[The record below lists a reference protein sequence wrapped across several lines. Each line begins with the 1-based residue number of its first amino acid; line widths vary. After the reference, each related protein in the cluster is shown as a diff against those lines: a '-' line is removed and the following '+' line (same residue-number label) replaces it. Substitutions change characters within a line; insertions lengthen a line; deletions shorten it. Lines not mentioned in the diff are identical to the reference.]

1 MVYRALFR
9 RDRTALFILVGYL
22 AQLVPWL
29 FVTRVVF
36 EYHYFPSSV
45 FLLLAIGH
53 LFRTAELS
61 RPRWRHILF
70 SFTGVSVLLFAV
82 FYPAL
87 AGVAIPS
94 WYGTG
99 FLKWMGSWPF

>member
-1 MVYRALFR
+1 
-9 RDRTALFILVGYL
+9 
-22 AQLVPWL
+22 
-29 FVTRVVF
+29 
-36 EYHYFPSSV
+36 
-45 FLLLAIGH
+45 
-53 LFRTAELS
+53 
-61 RPRWRHILF
+61 
-70 SFTGVSVLLFAV
+70 VSVLLFAV